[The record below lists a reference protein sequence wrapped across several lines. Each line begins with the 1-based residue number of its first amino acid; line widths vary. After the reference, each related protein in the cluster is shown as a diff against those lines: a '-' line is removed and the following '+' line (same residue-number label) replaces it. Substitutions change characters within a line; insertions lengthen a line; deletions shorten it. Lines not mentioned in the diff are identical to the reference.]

1 MPAIASWS
9 RTDVSSHGGIVSG
22 IGHIVP
28 GQHASAIAGKSNV
41 VSGKTSIA
49 VGGESN
55 IAEGLG
61 GAVLTGL

>member
-1 MPAIASWS
+1 MHPGQGH
-9 RTDVSSHGGIVSG
+9 DVSSHGGIVSG